1 MFIVKNQISVV
12 FFSENGLIMKNQIF
26 VDFSQNGL
34 IVKKTDFCCFVFFFL
49 RTG

>member
-34 IVKKTDFCCFVFFFL
+34 IVKKQIFVVLFFFF
-49 RTG
+49 